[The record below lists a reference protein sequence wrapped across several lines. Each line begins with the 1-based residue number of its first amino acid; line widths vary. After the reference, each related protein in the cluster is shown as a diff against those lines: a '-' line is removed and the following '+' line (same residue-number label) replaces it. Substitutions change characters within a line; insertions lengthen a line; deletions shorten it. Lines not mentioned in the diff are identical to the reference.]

1 MIESVAITPAELQ
14 KIPLFASLHEEALN
28 VLISLMRPVNFS
40 PSQTILREGES
51 GDSFYIIV
59 KGTVKFVT
67 YNHKGSEVI
76 FGEASE
82 GEYFGELSMLT
93 NQPRAARVVAVTE
106 TQTLALDFSAFEQFL
121 LSTPHAAIEV
131 MRTLALRIHK
141 SDELLRETGLRNIN
155 EIDDDRRTLG
165 DKISDGF
172 AAIMGSWNF
181 IIIQSILLL
190 VWVGWNSIAH
200 FHNQTHPDDVWFL
213 WDPYPFVFLNLAL
226 SFQAAYAAPIIMMS
240 QNRSARK
247 DRLANEIDHQVN
259 VKAELQIG
267 RVIKRLDDLE
277 QSLHHR
283 FSRE

>member
-1 MIESVAITPAELQ
+1 MNLASISTQDLQ
-14 KIPLFASLHEEALN
+14 KIPLFSSLSEEALT
-28 VLISLMRPVNFS
+28 VLLTLMQPVKFS
-40 PSQTILREGES
+40 PAQTILREGES

-59 KGTVKFVT
+59 KGKVKYVT
-67 YNHKGSEVI
+67 YNHKGTEVI
-76 FGEASE
+76 LGEASE

-93 NQPRAARVVAVTE
+93 NQPRAARVMAVDATH
-106 TQTLALDFSAFEQFL
+106 TLSLDFPSFEQFL
-121 LSTPHAAIEV
+121 MEYPRAAIEV

-141 SDELLRETGLRNIN
+141 SDELLRETGARNIN
-155 EIDDDRRTLG
+155 QIDDERRTLG
-165 DKISDGF
+165 DRISDGF
-172 AAIMGSWNF
+172 ASVMGSWRF
-181 IIIQSILLL
+181 IIIQSILLII
-190 VWVGWNSIAH
+190 WVGWNSLAAVHNKAH
-200 FHNQTHPDDVWFL
+200 PNDLWFL
-213 WDPYPFVFLNLAL
+213 WDAYPFVFLNLAL

-259 VKAELQIG
+259 VKSELQIG